1 LFTGLGFRNDEDV
14 DRPVSLPGSADNKLT
29 KFSNMD
35 KPPASKKRRV
45 ENDELWG
52 DDDDDFEL
60 TQKDLEN
67 IDCEVMASQSTKNGT
82 TTHHP
87 CQVVLVNAIFYKIVT
102 YLSIKNY
109 QIYSQMK

>member
-14 DRPVSLPGSADNKLT
+14 DRPVSLPGSADNA
-29 KFSNMD
+29 D
-35 KPPASKKRRV
+35 PEGP
-45 ENDELWG
+45 NDELWG

-67 IDCEVMASQSTKNGT
+67 IDCEVMASQSAKNST

-87 CQVVLVNAIFYKIVT
+87 SVGASNPGPLKKENRGLLAI
-102 YLSIKNY
+102 SH
-109 QIYSQMK
+109 IYTSCDSYINL